1 MVVLHELQ
9 VDPQLGQNTAP
20 VALDKKAALIPVDDR
35 LEQDRP
41 LQVGCQSVHG
51 GGM

>member
-9 VDPQLGQNTAP
+9 VDPQPCQDASP
-20 VALDKKAALIPVDDR
+20 VALEKKAALIPVDDR

-41 LQVGCQSVHG
+41 LPVGCPSVHG
-51 GGM
+51 GGI